1 MIIMPRWTMINTEM
15 ITVYK
20 TMIIIIL
27 MFRLR
32 ELSMLKF
39 PGTVDEV
46 SLRSKQL
53 DCLQIALRTQPH
65 SFVSRFIEVSTLFF
79 LFILLYIFLH
89 FLSVIFLIH
98 SSVHWTS
105 HFLQCTRTT
114 RPHLSGRVV
123 QSL

>member
-1 MIIMPRWTMINTEM
+1 MINTE
-15 ITVYK
+15 ITTVDK
-20 TMIIIIL
+20 TMIKIIISL

-65 SFVSRFIEVSTLFF
+65 SFVSRFIEVSTLLF
-79 LFILLYIFLH
+79 LFIYFYIYIFT
-89 FLSVIFLIH
+89 FSVCYFPN
-98 SSVHWTS
+98 S
-105 HFLQCTRTT
+105 Q
-114 RPHLSGRVV
+114 
-123 QSL
+123 